1 MLTAVSIH
9 NMSLLSA
16 ALIAVLF
23 ALAALHLYWG
33 VGGRW
38 PGRDEDSLRLMVAGV
53 KQGRMY
59 GFLPCAMVATA
70 LSAAAAIVYAR
81 GSAIMDGG
89 FAWVV
94 VAGYVVLI
102 LVFGLRG
109 IAPYVS
115 PAFEYARG
123 TPFFEL
129 NRLYYAPLCLLIAA
143 ALAADFPRAAL

>member
-1 MLTAVSIH
+1 MPNDISP
-9 NMSLLSA
+9 LSV
-16 ALIAVLF
+16 ALIAIFL

-59 GFLPCAMVATA
+59 GFLPCAMVAMA
-70 LSAAAAIVYAR
+70 LSAAAAIVTAR
-81 GSAIMDGG
+81 NSAIMDGE

-94 VAGYVVLI
+94 VAGYSVLI
-102 LVFGLRG
+102 AVFGLRG

-115 PAFEYARG
+115 PVFEYARG
-123 TPFFEL
+123 TPFFAL

-143 ALAADFPRAAL
+143 ALFADFPYLGP